1 MTLMQLR
8 NGRGQKINP
17 ATFFFF
23 PKEQW
28 MIQAVSCT
36 HTNIWSR
43 RHHTECLDTD
53 FHCRRAHAI
62 ITQSLNLINGFKF
75 EFPHS
80 EESEKGK
87 VVATSPNDNLAL
99 APARM
104 DMHAR
109 GDLYKVSLSLPVPCI
124 LNACQFALI
133 ALSLSL
139 SEASIA
145 LLFPVYFCR
154 FQPQ

>member
-1 MTLMQLR
+1 
-8 NGRGQKINP
+8 
-17 ATFFFF
+17 
-23 PKEQW
+23 
-28 MIQAVSCT
+28 MIQAVSCS

-124 LNACQFALI
+124 LKACQFALI
-133 ALSLSL
+133 TLSLSPSLQKL
-139 SEASIA
+139 SLCLRSINSSVISC
-145 LLFPVYFCR
+145 LLLSFPTTVK
-154 FQPQ
+154 FQKEKADCMLQ